1 MINISDQEENEILVL
16 ITYMI
21 SSDIKDKQSTE
32 KKINDLAEN
41 NYEKLIAICH
51 KFITNENE
59 DINIRYYSLILLNIL
74 IQKDNGNKYM
84 KISQRIKEE
93 IRNNCLALLGNQ
105 SDIIRK
111 YSCIIVSTLG
121 QISRNEKQKEWP
133 ELIPILCNGCE
144 SNESKFRLSAITTF
158 NMIWEKINNGRE
170 AFTNEELCMMESA
183 LIKVMASPSNTELAL
198 ECIKAYQNFINYISN
213 KFNND
218 NYLKNSLKLILQFC
232 NINEINSIEVG
243 KCAIHCITKIT
254 IMAYDYMESFIS
266 IIFQLFEKFC
276 VEKNEILAIQSYLFF
291 VSLSEEEIER
301 KKLDDNDN
309 NKENL
314 NNNNKNYIQNNWNLI
329 FNCIKHTIKN
339 YNNNNSDGDEK
350 YTRYNTLYPLIFNI
364 SQLCNENIIEE
375 IYQYAFK
382 LMNDPNPLIINS
394 GIYIFT
400 STLETIHKHKII
412 SNISNIIISL
422 SKYLEINCPEL
433 NNTVGNCLEKICEK
447 YGKMIIGDKSLFV
460 QISFLL
466 IKFLTLPQLKNKA
479 KIHLCLCLYNLCE
492 HIKLSNLKH
501 LGLFS
506 PYLNDILTILDN
518 LAYLPSSY
526 DHNSNLAYFSL
537 ICISK
542 FLEISTKNDQ
552 NSLQNYF
559 QKFYQRFNEA
569 QNIENFNKNEE
580 KQNQFQDLLCLCLN
594 EYCKEGNNNAN
605 LEIVHITCFY
615 KIIENYFII
624 RKATFESGLITLSYL
639 ITIFADLK
647 NEGDEEEF
655 SNMIKKTIEYILY
668 TIKEYEDIQSRKS
681 ALDCLSK
688 IVHSTGVKIEKY
700 IEKIIKYFENIILSK
715 EANKEILGKILL
727 VYTDL
732 FNYEGKL
739 IWNYLNLSLDCM
751 VKVIDECKRVHE
763 ISCKTKLEYTD
774 FRKYIE
780 LNDNLIEFIGE
791 LLYKII
797 SEKQDLKNF
806 LEKYVI
812 EIIKYLNKIFDN
824 SSFKPLDD
832 YILSSISALMD
843 IIELYPKNSIN
854 LLDLNSIENLYQF
867 ANNTRDNKII
877 LIKNELQNR
886 IDMMKQ
892 SSLND
897 L

>member
-21 SSDIKDKQSTE
+21 SSDIKDKKSTE
-32 KKINDLAEN
+32 KKINDFAEN
-41 NYEKLIAICH
+41 NYEKLIIICN
-51 KFITNENE
+51 KFIMNENE
-59 DINIRYYSLILLNIL
+59 DINIRYYSLILMNIL
-74 IQKDNGNKYM
+74 IQKENGNKYM
-84 KISQRIKEE
+84 NISKNIKEE

-111 YSCIIVSTLG
+111 YSCIIVSSLG
-121 QISRNEKQKEWP
+121 QISRNENQKEWP

-144 SNESKFRLSAITTF
+144 SKENKFRLSAITTF
-158 NMIWEKINNGRE
+158 NMIWEKIDNGRE
-170 AFTNEELCMMESA
+170 AFTSEELCMMESS
-183 LIKVMASPSNTELAL
+183 LIKVMASPINTKIAL
-198 ECIKAYQNFINYISN
+198 ECIKAYQNFISYISN
-213 KFNND
+213 KFNNI
-218 NYLKNSLKLILQFC
+218 NYLKYSLKLTFQFC

-243 KCAIHCITKIT
+243 KYAIHCITKIT
-254 IMAYDYMESFIS
+254 IMAYDFIESFIS

-276 VEKNEILAIQSYLFF
+276 VGKDEILAIQSYLFF

-301 KKLDDNDN
+301 KKIDDNDN
-309 NKENL
+309 NKENS
-314 NNNNKNYIQNNWNLI
+314 NNHNYIQQNWNLI
-329 FNCIKHTIKN
+329 FNCIKHTVKN
-339 YNNNNSDGDEK
+339 YNINNNNDEE
-350 YTRYNTLYPLIFNI
+350 YTRYSTLYPLIFNI
-364 SQLCNENIIEE
+364 SQLCNETIIEE
-375 IYQYAFK
+375 IYKYTFK
-382 LMNDPNPLIINS
+382 LMDDPNPLIINS

-422 SKYLEINCPEL
+422 SKYLEINCSEL
-433 NNTVGNCLEKICEK
+433 NISVGNCLEKICEK

-466 IKFLTLPQLKNKA
+466 IKYLTLQQLKNKV

-506 PYLNDILTILDN
+506 PYLNDILIILDN

-526 DHNSNLAYFSL
+526 DHNSNLSYFSL

-542 FLEISTKNDQ
+542 FLEISTKNDLI
-552 NSLQNYF
+552 SLQNYF
-559 QKFYQRFNEA
+559 QKLYQRFNEA
-569 QNIENFNKNEE
+569 QNIDNFNNNKE

-615 KIIENYFII
+615 KIVENYFII
-624 RKATFESGLITLSYL
+624 RKATFESGLISLSYL
-639 ITIFADLK
+639 ITIFGDLK

-655 SNMIKKTIEYILY
+655 SHMIKKTIEYILY

-688 IVHSTGVKIEKY
+688 IVHASGEKIEKY

-715 EANKEILGKILL
+715 EANIEILGKILL

-732 FNYEGKL
+732 FSNEGNL
-739 IWNYLNLSLDCM
+739 IWNFLNLSLDCM
-751 VKVIDECKRVHE
+751 LKVIDECKKVHE
-763 ISCKTKLEYTD
+763 ISFKTKLEYTD
-774 FRKYIE
+774 FRIYIE

-797 SEKQDLKNF
+797 SEKQDLKSF
-806 LEKYVI
+806 FEKYVI

-843 IIELYPKNSIN
+843 IIELYPKISIN

-867 ANNTRDNKII
+867 ANNTKDNKII

-886 IDMMKQ
+886 IDMIKQ